1 MARLIDRISR
11 SISRESTKSTSSSR
25 NTSSK
30 SSDSKSSPNSKKT
43 TVTPE
48 VTYKPSSAAKKIQEP
63 AKLSTTTQTQKSQ
76 STSSSKSAPSSI
88 AKEFNTLANSIKST
102 AKAVAKEV
110 SKATVTV
117 SNQVQQSVKKVISHD
132 RESEKTTNKNLTSTS
147 ISKNVISSPSKM
159 ASDVKQVTGN
169 LPKTSTFAFTAT
181 KVAYSAAQGA
191 GGGALNY
198 TKPIITKSN
207 DKKPSPQ
214 DLKKLV
220 NEYKITD
227 IPTSSQTKQN
237 ISNSKQIQIWENA
250 KERNTTPKSNN
261 AVDRFFGGAIQ
272 GTVRTGIDF
281 VNGGISTADWM
292 LNTSAKAKKIQIKTA
307 IDSIPLLPENIS
319 NIIKSNIAT
328 FQTGNAEQKGEI
340 YGRIM
345 GDIAIGAVGKAL
357 APDILPIFKKNKA
370 DYIPETEWEPL
381 KTSKGGTGSLGI
393 VESRINIA
401 NGSTR
406 FSPSNKA
413 GLEHVL
419 DRHFNLG
426 KNAGQFTISVDELKS
441 ILGNKDI
448 IKSPVTVLETS
459 GQYSRTVNV
468 GEVVGTIKPS
478 IPEVGGKP
486 TTWMEIITDSKG
498 NLITTYPCPA
508 PK

>member
-88 AKEFNTLANSIKST
+88 AKEFNTLANSIKSS
-102 AKAVAKEV
+102 AKVVAKEI

-281 VNGGISTADWM
+281 VNGGISTA
-292 LNTSAKAKKIQIKTA
+292 
-307 IDSIPLLPENIS
+307 
-319 NIIKSNIAT
+319 
-328 FQTGNAEQKGEI
+328 
-340 YGRIM
+340 
-345 GDIAIGAVGKAL
+345 VG
-357 APDILPIFKKNKA
+357 
-370 DYIPETEWEPL
+370 
-381 KTSKGGTGSLGI
+381 
-393 VESRINIA
+393 
-401 NGSTR
+401 
-406 FSPSNKA
+406 
-413 GLEHVL
+413 
-419 DRHFNLG
+419 
-426 KNAGQFTISVDELKS
+426 
-441 ILGNKDI
+441 
-448 IKSPVTVLETS
+448 
-459 GQYSRTVNV
+459 
-468 GEVVGTIKPS
+468 
-478 IPEVGGKP
+478 
-486 TTWMEIITDSKG
+486 
-498 NLITTYPCPA
+498 C
-508 PK
+508 